1 QFLRPFD
8 RESQNGALR
17 RRITGG
23 TALSGQGNFG
33 TNVHNTSCGSH
44 EKRKSRL
51 RDRIIVDEIPF
62 ERRSKPFR
70 TAVLQP
76 DTVVDSRLVYNAIDP
91 TQFVA
96 DRFDSGP
103 NIG

>member
-1 QFLRPFD
+1 M
-8 RESQNGALR
+8 
-17 RRITGG
+17 
-23 TALSGQGNFG
+23 SGHGNFG
-33 TNVHNTSCGSH
+33 TYVYNASCGPH

-51 RDRIIVDEIPF
+51 RDRIVVDEILF

-76 DTVVDSRLVYNAIDP
+76 NTVVGSRIVYNAIDP